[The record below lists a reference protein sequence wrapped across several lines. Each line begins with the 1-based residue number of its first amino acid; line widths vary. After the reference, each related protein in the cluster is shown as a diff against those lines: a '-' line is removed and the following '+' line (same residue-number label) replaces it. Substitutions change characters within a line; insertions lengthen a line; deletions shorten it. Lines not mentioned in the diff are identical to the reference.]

1 MINAY
6 AAQSANATLTEY
18 QYDPGELKPEE
29 VEIEVMFCGI
39 CHSDLSMIDNE
50 WGQSKFP
57 LVAGHEVV
65 GKVSQVG
72 SQVKH
77 LKNGQ
82 HVGLGWHSGYCNQCT
97 NCDEGDHNLCSK
109 AIGTIRCHHGG
120 FADKVEGHEGV
131 LIGDHWLERIS
142 PLRLC
147 VVIEGESAVI
157 RRQSLI
163 NPTE

>member
-82 HVGLGWHSGYCNQCT
+82 HVGLADNSFVIDSVH
-97 NCDEGDHNLCSK
+97 
-109 AIGTIRCHHGG
+109 CHTFCVRPIIVLQTYS
-120 FADKVEGHEGV
+120 FAGAENNKCRPVE
-131 LIGDHWLERIS
+131 LPANIKYAAACAL
-142 PLRLC
+142 
-147 VVIEGESAVI
+147 
-157 RRQSLI
+157 
-163 NPTE
+163 